1 MKALA
6 RNGKEIEIG
15 KKYMFADIA
24 GDRIYTVIEILDSE
38 AVRIDDFYHSSRWAC
53 NALFEIEN

>member
-1 MKALA
+1 
-6 RNGKEIEIG
+6 
-15 KKYMFADIA
+15 MFADIA